1 MTHIRKD
8 YIGFKVSE
16 YENEV
21 IHRKAD
27 QANVNLSVYVRTSAL
42 EKEIK
47 VIDGL
52 REMIRELNAIGNN
65 LNQMTVMLRIGNIQ
79 SLNLETIK
87 DRFIRFVDLAESTLE
102 RK

>member
-16 YENEV
+16 HENEV
-21 IHRKAD
+21 IRRKAD
-27 QANVNLSVYVRTSAL
+27 QAKVNLSVYVRTSAL

-65 LNQMTVMLRIGNIQ
+65 LNQMTVMLRIDNIQ
-79 SLNLETIK
+79 SPNLETIK
-87 DRFIRFVDLAESTLE
+87 ERFIRFVNLAESVLE